1 MTCSLVQN
9 GNANEPEPPIRTHD
23 AQMMFALICG
33 NDNFSEWFY
42 QDIVSRC
49 RI

>member
-1 MTCSLVQN
+1 MTVSLVQN
-9 GNANEPEPPIRTHD
+9 KNANEPEPPIRPHE
-23 AQMMFALICG
+23 AQMIFALICG

-42 QDIVSRC
+42 QDLASRC